1 MRAALHGMQLPA
13 MATLGLLS
21 MLWCWSHA
29 AEAQDTVPIQH
40 FTPLCS
46 QEDKGQFIMHLANL
60 LWRLCVWDQAGALH
74 VWCGREDKVSV

>member
-1 MRAALHGMQLPA
+1 MA
-13 MATLGLLS
+13 MLGLLS

-46 QEDKGQFIMHLANL
+46 QEDKGQVIMHLANL
-60 LWRLCVWDQAGALH
+60 LWRLM
-74 VWCGREDKVSV
+74 